1 MTAATLLAEII
12 QAGGEAWAEGDRL
25 KFRGVPARL
34 VPLIREHKATLLALL
49 ALDDYDRQERAGIIE
64 YDGELPRAVAERLA
78 GIRPAETPEMPHR
91 YQHPTPA
98 PSVRPGASMGPQSAP
113 ASVTCGACVRFL
125 PDYVE
130 SSQGLGRCTVTPT
143 GLPPRGGSGHG
154 APYPRAPRRCPEY
167 LGA

>member
-49 ALDDYDRQERAGIIE
+49 DTHAQEERAGIME
-64 YDGELPRAVAERLA
+64 HDGELPRAEAERLA
-78 GIRPAETPEMPHR
+78 GIRPTETPEMPQR

-98 PSVRPGASMGPQSAP
+98 EIIAPRASMAAQSAP
-113 ASVTCGACVRFL
+113 APATCGACARFQ
-125 PDYVE
+125 PDYVNPLE
-130 SSQGLGRCTVTPT
+130 GIGRCTVTPT